1 MIFQE
6 KPENGNICAL
16 SSVLDAAQATV
27 WGTSAGVTL
36 PGGGSGWLRRE
47 PLAAAPGDREPR
59 PGREQGKGLRLG
71 HQVNGGSSPS
81 TLCAKG
87 LEKAL
92 VTQKVGLGATA
103 SPPQTPGREV
113 PPFLLPLETS
123 LCGHLSAPPPAC
135 PSSLQG
141 TWRPS
146 ANRPSPDPS
155 SPLGIF
161 FKLEFCFLKKLI
173 YFHVSESSC
182 SEKPYIEPYN
192 PSSLSPQLPSPTRT
206 RKLLPWTPRSPS
218 CAF

>member
-103 SPPQTPGREV
+103 SPLQTPGPEV
-113 PPFLLPLETS
+113 PPFCLWRQACAGISQLLPQPVHQVCREHG
-123 LCGHLSAPPPAC
+123 GHLPTIPPLTLLLLLGYF
-135 PSSLQG
+135 SSL
-141 TWRPS
+141 
-146 ANRPSPDPS
+146 N
-155 SPLGIF
+155 F
-161 FKLEFCFLKKLI
+161 VFLK
-173 YFHVSESSC
+173 S
-182 SEKPYIEPYN
+182 
-192 PSSLSPQLPSPTRT
+192 
-206 RKLLPWTPRSPS
+206 
-218 CAF
+218 